1 MKNLLL
7 LLICLLP
14 ARLMAQDCLGMT
26 FKPGMGY
33 EMQSFS
39 AKDKPNGRMTYVV
52 KNVRKEGGNT
62 LIDIEFQSFDDKDK
76 IRQAP
81 AQISYACTG
90 NELVADLSGL
100 AMGAGQNQAF
110 KDSEMKMKVNK
121 LQYPRTLT
129 AGQKLPD
136 GQFEAD
142 FYSNG
147 SMMMQMNMQ
156 MTNRLVGPK
165 ESLTT
170 PAGTFEVNKVSVDID
185 MKNRIMGI
193 GIPVSLK
200 SVSYRAGNTI
210 FDVRT
215 ETYNKNGKLM
225 GYTVLSKVY

>member
-1 MKNLLL
+1 
-7 LLICLLP
+7 
-14 ARLMAQDCLGMT
+14 MT

-52 KNVRKEGGNT
+52 KNVRGEAGAT
-62 LIDIEFQSFDDKDK
+62 VIDIEFQSFDEKDK
-76 IRQAP
+76 TRQAP
-81 AQISYACTG
+81 TQIKYTCTG
-90 NELVADLSGL
+90 DELVADLSGL
-100 AMGAGQNQAF
+100 AMGAGQTQAF
-110 KDSEMKMKVNK
+110 KDGEMRMKVNK

-136 GQFEAD
+136 GQMEAD

-147 SMMMQMNMQ
+147 SLMIAMNMQ
-156 MTNRLVGPK
+156 MTNRLVGAK

-170 PAGTFEVNKVSVDID
+170 PAGTFDVNKVSADID
-185 MKNRIMGI
+185 MKNRVMGM

-225 GYTVLSKVY
+225 GYTVLSKIY